1 MIVDL
6 CVPCETMSETVEEK
20 QMKQGKLQL
29 GNDAVPVEYELKTVL
44 TNNKRLTNGRLI
56 LRQTPGAQLAI
67 ALTKLT
73 GANLVTDDGQVLRVE
88 FTNNLNGSEIEFTA
102 PPPRG
107 VIVNR

>member
-1 MIVDL
+1 
-6 CVPCETMSETVEEK
+6 
-20 QMKQGKLQL
+20 MKQGKLQL

-102 PPPRG
+102 PSPQG
-107 VIVNR
+107 VIVNK